1 MGTGREIGRRLH
13 HWLEEGNA
21 GGFGHQSLIGLLL
34 DELGADTSLQA
45 PLRDLAMRPLF
56 LQSLRQEKA
65 ALRQSAALSL
75 SQELSRTYAPA
86 VLVVLQ
92 DLLVAALAV
101 SLPRPAAA
109 APVPLGDPADPAGSR
124 VGPDANSSG
133 IAAASA
139 GAGQGG
145 SGIPGAAT
153 NLALSRGGGRVGVVP
168 LAQRLAPLA
177 AWSGDTAQALGP
189 GMALAAT
196 MALVLG
202 WLGGELDR
210 LGLDRW
216 HAAPELVVLLLG
228 LQVLAA
234 GPFKGWRRQAPLRLE
249 QASDPHLLR
258 RWLSAP
264 WLHHRHGEALLN
276 ALMLLAILGNSP
288 LPLGQLLL
296 RYALTSLATTALGV
310 AYARRRLQAGLWD
323 GATGA
328 VAALIALAAGL
339 SLLQWR
345 PVSFPVGP
353 LQLPSWVLF
362 VVYSALQ
369 LGWVLPRLEAGES
382 ATPAQRLL
390 RSGWWWGTVLGLGWA
405 LLTRAGQL
413 LGPVLNQLQQGG
425 AG

>member
-1 MGTGREIGRRLH
+1 MGPGREIGRRLQR
-13 HWLEEGNA
+13 WLEEGSA
-21 GGFGHQSLIGLLL
+21 SGFSHQSLIGRML

-56 LQSLRQEKA
+56 LQSLRQDKT

-86 VLVVLQ
+86 VLAELQ
-92 DLLVAALAV
+92 DLLEAALAV
-101 SLPRPAAA
+101 SLPRQGAVASPPDPQPWPPQQRAGGSAAA
-109 APVPLGDPADPAGSR
+109 QGLRGDPAGLAGS
-124 VGPDANSSG
+124 DAGAMGSP
-133 IAAASA
+133 IAAARA
-139 GAGQGG
+139 GA
-145 SGIPGAAT
+145 S
-153 NLALSRGGGRVGVVP
+153 
-168 LAQRLAPLA
+168 LAPLA
-177 AWSGDTAQALGP
+177 AWCGDTARALGP
-189 GMALAAT
+189 GMALAAA
-196 MALVLG
+196 MALVLA

-216 HAAPELVVLLLG
+216 HAAPELVVLLLV
-228 LQVLAA
+228 LQALAA
-234 GPFKGWRRQAPLRLE
+234 GPFRGWRRQAPLRLE
-249 QASDPHLLR
+249 QASDPHQLR

-264 WLHHRHGEALLN
+264 WLHHRHGEAVLN
-276 ALMLLAILGNSP
+276 GLMLLAILGHSP

-345 PVSFPVGP
+345 PVAFPVGP
-353 LQLPSWVLF
+353 LELPAWVLL
-362 VVYSALQ
+362 VVYGALQ
-369 LGWVLPRLEAGES
+369 LGWVLPRLDPAES
-382 ATPAQRLL
+382 SAPLQRLL
-390 RSGWWWGTVLGLGWA
+390 RSSWWWGTALGLGWA
-405 LLTRAGQL
+405 LLTRAGEL
-413 LGPVLNQLQQGG
+413 LGPLLSQLQQGG